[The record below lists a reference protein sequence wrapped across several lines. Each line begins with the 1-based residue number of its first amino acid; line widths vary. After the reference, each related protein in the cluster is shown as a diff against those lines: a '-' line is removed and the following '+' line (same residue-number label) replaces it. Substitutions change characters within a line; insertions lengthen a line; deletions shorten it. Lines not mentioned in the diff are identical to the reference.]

1 MARNLGAKCRQCR
14 REGEKLF
21 LKGEKCFTDKCAI
34 ERRSYAP
41 GQHGQKSGARLS
53 DYGKQLRE
61 KQKTRRIYGVLERQ
75 FRKTYAEASRSK
87 GVTGE
92 RLLQILESRLDNVAY
107 RMGFGAS
114 RTEARQV
121 VRHNAILVNGKRVN
135 IPSYLVKEGD
145 VIELKEKSKQMA
157 LVLEAA
163 GLPERDVPDYVEV
176 DHKAMRAKLTRVPA
190 LADVPYPVKMEPHL
204 VVEFYSR

>member
-1 MARNLGAKCRQCR
+1 MARNLDPKCRQCR

-61 KQKTRRIYGVLERQ
+61 KQKMRRMYGILEGQ
-75 FRKTYAEASRSK
+75 FRRVYAAASSSK

-92 RLLQILESRLDNVAY
+92 RLLQLLETRLDNVAY

-121 VRHNAILVNGKRVN
+121 VRHNGVLVNGKRVN
-135 IPSYLVKEGD
+135 IPSYQVRAGD
-145 VIELKEKSKQMA
+145 VMEVAPKAKDQLRIKAS
-157 LVLEAA
+157 VEAA
-163 GLPERDVPDYVEV
+163 ESRGFPEWVEV
-176 DHKAMRAKLTRVPA
+176 DTKLLKGTFKALPSRTDLPSSINES
-190 LADVPYPVKMEPHL
+190 LIIEL
-204 VVEFYSR
+204 YSK

>member
-1 MARNLGAKCRQCR
+1 MARNLDKCRHCR

-21 LKGEKCFTDKCAI
+21 LKGEKCFTDKCPV
-34 ERRSYAP
+34 ERRAYAP

-61 KQKTRRIYGVLERQ
+61 KQKVRHIYGLLERQ
-75 FRKTYAEASRSK
+75 FRKTYAEAARSK

-92 RLLQILESRLDNVAY
+92 RLLQLLESRLDSVVY

-114 RTEARQV
+114 RTEARQI

-135 IPSYLVKEGD
+135 IPSYQARPGD
-145 VIELKEKSKQMA
+145 VIEVAGKAKEQLRIKA
-157 LVLEAA
+157 AAEAA
-163 GLPERDVPDYVEV
+163 ASRHIPEWMEV
-176 DHKAMRAKLTRVPA
+176 DSKGLKGTFKAL
-190 LADVPYPVKMEPHL
+190 PVRTDLPQTINESL
-204 VVEFYSR
+204 IIELYSK

>member
-1 MARNLGAKCRQCR
+1 MARILDAKCRQCR

-34 ERRSYAP
+34 ERRAYAP

-61 KQKTRRIYGVLERQ
+61 KQKLRRIYGVLERQ

-92 RLLQILESRLDNVAY
+92 RLLQLLESRLDTVAY

-121 VRHNAILVNGKRVN
+121 VRHNGILVNGKRVN
-135 IPSYLVKEGD
+135 IPSYQVRPGD
-145 VIELKEKSKQMA
+145 VVEVVAKAKEQLRIKAAAEAAESRGIAEWLQVDSKGLKGTFKAMPARADLPSTINESLIIELYSK
-157 LVLEAA
+157 
-163 GLPERDVPDYVEV
+163 
-176 DHKAMRAKLTRVPA
+176 
-190 LADVPYPVKMEPHL
+190 
-204 VVEFYSR
+204 

>member
-1 MARNLGAKCRQCR
+1 MARNLDAKCRQCR

-41 GQHGQKSGARLS
+41 GQHGQRSGARLS

-61 KQKTRRIYGVLERQ
+61 KQKTRRIYGLLERQ

-92 RLLQILESRLDNVAY
+92 RLLQLLEARLDNIAY

-114 RTEARQV
+114 RSEARQV
-121 VRHNAILVNGKRVN
+121 VRHNGILVNGKRVN
-135 IPSYLVKEGD
+135 IPSYEVRPGD
-145 VIELKEKSKQMA
+145 VVEVAEKAKSQLRIRASAEAAESRHIPAWLEVDTKALKGKLKSLPARTDLPSTVNEHLIIELYSK
-157 LVLEAA
+157 
-163 GLPERDVPDYVEV
+163 
-176 DHKAMRAKLTRVPA
+176 
-190 LADVPYPVKMEPHL
+190 
-204 VVEFYSR
+204 

>member
-1 MARNLGAKCRQCR
+1 MARDLDAKCRQCR

-41 GQHGQKSGARLS
+41 GQHGQKSGGRMS
-53 DYGKQLRE
+53 DFGKQLRE
-61 KQKTRRIYGVLERQ
+61 KQKLRRIYGILERQ

-92 RLLQILESRLDNVAY
+92 RLLQLLESRLDSVAY

-121 VRHNAILVNGKRVN
+121 VRHNGILVNGKRVN
-135 IPSYLVKEGD
+135 VPSYQVRPGDVVEVAGPAKEQLRIKAAAEATESRGIPEWLEVD
-145 VIELKEKSKQMA
+145 SKGLKGKFKALPQRSELPANINEHLVIELYSK
-157 LVLEAA
+157 
-163 GLPERDVPDYVEV
+163 
-176 DHKAMRAKLTRVPA
+176 
-190 LADVPYPVKMEPHL
+190 
-204 VVEFYSR
+204 

>member
-1 MARNLGAKCRQCR
+1 MARNLDAKCRQCR

-21 LKGEKCFTDKCAI
+21 LKGEKCYTDKCAI

-41 GQHGQKSGARLS
+41 GQHGQKSGSRLS

-61 KQKTRRIYGVLERQ
+61 KQKMRRIYGLLERQ
-75 FRKTYAEASRSK
+75 FRKTYFEAARSK

-92 RLLQILESRLDNVAY
+92 RLLQLLETRLDNIAY

-135 IPSYLVKEGD
+135 IPSFQVRPGD
-145 VIELKEKSKQMA
+145 VIEVAVKAKEQLRIKGA
-157 LVLEAA
+157 AEAA
-163 GLPERDVPDYVEV
+163 ASRHIPEWLEV
-176 DHKAMRAKLTRVPA
+176 DAKALKGTFKAVPA
-190 LADVPYPVKMEPHL
+190 RTDLPSTINEHL
-204 VVEFYSR
+204 IIELYSK